1 MHAAGKFNIRPVKI
15 LALPELNNGEL
26 SDKVTRQC
34 DFCRKDVEVTLFN
47 RALLEALSGAKNF
60 YCRFCLQHGLHTRN
74 NRNVL
79 ILSFRSILGYY
90 YYEFYLGASINRHR
104 MSYSEIEDYVLTH
117 QAVGSQN
124 PIFIFDPETFYWF
137 VDFNRVGG
145 GGKKVRVEE
154 VHKTVLNILT
164 CFNLW
169 DVPNMQM
176 HSLYEKY
183 RTAIEAFYQKRFRPE
198 GKRILL
204 PSLVGCGLH
213 EPVKGLF
220 EKTRGFSSKQMCLK

>member
-1 MHAAGKFNIRPVKI
+1 MHPTGKFNIRPVKI
-15 LALPELNNGEL
+15 LALPDLNNGEL
-26 SDKVTRQC
+26 CDKVTRQC

-47 RALLEALSGAKNF
+47 RALLEALSGDKHF
-60 YCRFCLQHGLHTRN
+60 YCPFCLQHGFHTRN

-90 YYEFYLGASINRHR
+90 YHEFYQGNPVTHR
-104 MSYSEIEDYVLTH
+104 KMSYSEIEDYLRAH
-117 QAVGSQN
+117 QAAGNLN
-124 PIFIFDPETFYWF
+124 PVFRFDPETFYWF
-137 VDFNRVGG
+137 VDFNRVGTSG
-145 GGKKVRVEE
+145 RKVKVEE
-154 VHKTVLNILT
+154 VHKTVLSILA

-176 HSLYEKY
+176 YSLYEKY

-198 GKRILL
+198 GKRILM
-204 PSLVGCGLH
+204 PSMVGCGLH
-213 EPVKGLF
+213 EPAKGLF